1 MTIDEKVDSLI
12 EQAAALPDEAQAELV
27 QSLLG
32 MRSQNLGVY
41 DRDETES

>member
-12 EQAAALPDEAQAELV
+12 EQAAALPEDAQVELV

-32 MRSQNLGVY
+32 MRSRNLGVD
-41 DRDETES
+41 DRDETEG